1 MCLLLASAV
10 SGGAE
15 GSASPATL
23 GAESYVAP
31 PASVAVDDLASL
43 TKVSLRYTYRND
55 RGQVGVLRDPSGK
68 PYLPLREVAEFFG
81 VRLDYQPQNQ
91 RLSLARGQRKVV
103 AVLSRSLALVDG
115 NELLVLSPP
124 EMVEGRLAMEPE
136 AAAELFRSVLNVQV
150 LFLREHA
157 VLSVGG
163 VTPDDVRREIAAEA
177 TGKGARPPGVSATP
191 PPPPPQATLPPESSG
206 RVATISSQPRRFYQV
221 RRVVLDA
228 GHGGRDGGAVGHSK
242 KFNEKEANLDIALRV
257 ADLLRQEPDLEVL
270 MTREKDRFISLQDR
284 VEFANRHKADLFVSI
299 HCNANRRKNARGTE
313 TYVYSSRATGSAAE
327 AAARENGGGDTLDFV
342 LDDLVHGAYR
352 LRSYFL
358 AEKIDQRIRDRLS
371 QKILRIEQAPFY
383 VLARVR
389 MPSVLVETAFIT
401 NKEEEK
407 KLKDP
412 EWRQRISQAIADGI
426 LAYRDGVEDSLERR

>member
-1 MCLLLASAV
+1 
-10 SGGAE
+10 
-15 GSASPATL
+15 L

-81 VRLDYQPQNQ
+81 VRLDYHP
-91 RLSLARGQRKVV
+91 KP
-103 AVLSRSLALVDG
+103 ALVPRARPRKSWRCSPVPWPWWTAMM
-115 NELLVLSPP
+115 LLVLSPP

-136 AAAELFRSVLNVQV
+136 RPPELFRSVLNVQV

-157 VLSVGG
+157 VLTVGG

-177 TGKGARPPGVSATP
+177 TGKGARPPASRPRLAPASPGHVA
-191 PPPPPQATLPPESSG
+191 PQTRDGSHHL
-206 RVATISSQPRRFYQV
+206 VQPRRFYQV
-221 RRVVLDA
+221 RRVVSTRATGA
-228 GHGGRDGGAVGHSK
+228 GMGCRGPQQ

-371 QKILRIEQAPFY
+371 QKILRIEQAPF
-383 VLARVR
+383 
-389 MPSVLVETAFIT
+389 
-401 NKEEEK
+401 
-407 KLKDP
+407 
-412 EWRQRISQAIADGI
+412 
-426 LAYRDGVEDSLERR
+426 